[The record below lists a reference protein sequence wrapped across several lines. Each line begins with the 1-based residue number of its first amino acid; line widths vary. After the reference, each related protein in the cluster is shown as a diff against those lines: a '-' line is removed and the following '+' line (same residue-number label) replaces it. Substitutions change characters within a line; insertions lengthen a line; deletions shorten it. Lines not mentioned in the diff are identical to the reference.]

1 MWCDGVAMTR
11 LGARVLCIGS
21 GSAAL
26 ESCACT
32 TPAAVFGTFAAVA
45 AAALPSTMA
54 DIKATTRL
62 APRGLMIRLMIGPK
76 REISTIAEQLNIHT
90 FQTVLLFQKLPINQN
105 PAAPQTTLL
114 VVVHERRE
122 PALAPESEHKQ
133 TPVASAPA
141 AAVFML

>member
-1 MWCDGVAMTR
+1 M
-11 LGARVLCIGS
+11 LCIGS

-32 TPAAVFGTFAAVA
+32 TPAAVFGTFAAVPA
-45 AAALPSTMA
+45 PALPSTMA

-62 APRGLMIRLMIGPK
+62 APRGLMMIGPK

-90 FQTVLLFQKLPINQN
+90 FQTVLFQKLPINQH